1 MTLNDSKYYLSYLNK
16 LVEEYNNIYHRP
28 VSKKPIDVDY
38 SALNDENE
46 SSHKVSKFQVDD
58 RVRITKYKDIF
69 SKDYTKKWSRVI
81 FVIDFVL
88 KTNQWF
94 KRRKMTGSFYEKE
107 LLLTKLK
114 NVLSRTRK
122 PY

>member
-28 VSKKPIDVDY
+28 VSKKPIDAGY

-46 SSHKVSKFQVDD
+46 SSHKVSKFKVDE

-69 SKDYTKKWSRVI
+69 SKDYTKNWSRVI

-88 KTNQWF
+88 KTNPWTY
-94 KRRKMTGSFYEKE
+94 KINDLNEEKWQE
-107 LLLTKLK
+107 AFMKK
-114 NVLSRTRK
+114 NCCWLN
-122 PY
+122 